1 MYLNTFFEYLT
12 YVGATS
18 SLCRIYDETSALS
31 CTSIFKYTS
40 QLNFLVLGPL
50 WKIIRGVL
58 LVSIHVCLA
67 ILNVSPIYQKDVF
80 QEETKIRWQLPL
92 AGQSNWPN

>member
-1 MYLNTFFEYLT
+1 MYLNTIFECLT
-12 YVGATS
+12 YVGATYN
-18 SLCRIYDETSALS
+18 LCRICDETLALS
-31 CTSIFKYTS
+31 CTSIFNYTS

-58 LVSIHVCLA
+58 LASIHVCLA
-67 ILNVSPIYQKDVF
+67 ILDVSPIYQKDVF

-92 AGQSNWPN
+92 AGQSNWPS